1 VETYDQGLRSFPR
14 SLDLAYNKARVQLE
28 VTTHPLLIPHLQ
40 VSYLDA
46 LSETLTAH
54 RYALNIDGDDP
65 NTLFNTAQVLTTIAE
80 ELSKQ
85 ATEAPSNI
93 LRLLEEALE
102 LQSKCLSNQEL
113 KYEESERQQAAPEV
127 LDSAEESPLQQSEE
141 TEDAVEAAEAQWFS
155 VQEPTTL
162 ETLID
167 TALAQ
172 LATLTTLCSV
182 LSSAAIAPQS
192 PSLPWI
198 EKFSTSILNEKL
210 TVYARGSD
218 PSRLQEIALAKATF
232 ISAFLEASFHQRAIE
247 AKTYKAQR
255 DVAFQDAELQL
266 STYPDGLIRNA
277 ESLMTYAS
285 ALAEDSDQQQGQ
297 HGKERWDVLNTAVTN
312 LATASKKK
320 NIDSE
325 AVCKT
330 HVFRGECSLL
340 LWRLSHPPARL
351 SSAIQNAPQLL
362 KNAEV
367 FYRNASRLLQ
377 EDEDRAQASFRS
389 AIASLLLTLSPS
401 QSTLIVGAHEKG
413 VGWVKTQLAEMIEED
428 LIPQDLTF
436 EYQA

>member
-28 VTTHPLLIPHLQ
+28 VTTHPLLISHLQ
-40 VSYLDA
+40 VPYLDA

-65 NTLFNTAQVLTTIAE
+65 STLFNTAQVLTTIAE

-85 ATEAPSNI
+85 ETEAPSNI

-102 LQSKCLSNQEL
+102 LQSKCLSIQEL
-113 KYEESERQQAAPEV
+113 KYEESERQQAAPEDP
-127 LDSAEESPLQQSEE
+127 DSAEESPLQQSEQ

-198 EKFSTSILNEKL
+198 EEFSTSILNEKL
-210 TVYARGSD
+210 PVYARGSD
-218 PSRLQEIALAKATF
+218 QPRLQEIALAKATF
-232 ISAFLEASFHQRAIE
+232 ISAFLEASFHQRAID
-247 AKTYKAQR
+247 AKTYKVQR
-255 DVAFQDAELQL
+255 DLAFQAAELQL
-266 STYPDGLIRNA
+266 STYLDGLIRNA
-277 ESLMTYAS
+277 ESLMSYAS
-285 ALAEDSDQQQGQ
+285 ALAEDSDQKHGQ
-297 HGKERWDVLNTAVTN
+297 HGKERWDALNTAVTN
-312 LATASKKK
+312 LATASKTKT
-320 NIDSE
+320 IDSE
-325 AVCKT
+325 AVGKT
-330 HVFRGECSLL
+330 HILRAECSLL
-340 LWRLSHPPARL
+340 LWRLSHPPTGL
-351 SSAIQNAPQLL
+351 QSAVQNAQQLL
-362 KNAEV
+362 KNTEV

-377 EDEDRAQASFRS
+377 EEESKAQASFRS
-389 AIASLLLTLSPS
+389 SIATLLLALSPS
-401 QSTLIVGAHEKG
+401 QPTLKVGAHEKG
-413 VGWVKTQLAEMIEED
+413 LGWVETQLAEMIEAD

-436 EYQA
+436 EYQK